1 MAKAK
6 KTRTRGAP
14 RAKEAPVSDRREAIL
29 KALNRCILRQGF
41 SRSSLTDIAV
51 EAGMSPSHIRYYFE
65 GRDAI
70 LEAYQEQICA
80 QILESIRA
88 IEATDPDEWFN
99 EFVTYF
105 IATPWLT
112 PARLNG
118 MLEIYGISV
127 HDKALR
133 RTKADFDTEIRRI
146 LTRHFERIEL
156 VPSMTATAAA
166 EIAQA
171 LEAGL
176 KYTAAFQGRFDPIR
190 AQERFVSTIRLMVS
204 GTDKRTKGD
213 VE

>member
-1 MAKAK
+1 
-6 KTRTRGAP
+6 
-14 RAKEAPVSDRREAIL
+14 
-29 KALNRCILRQGF
+29 
-41 SRSSLTDIAV
+41 
-51 EAGMSPSHIRYYFE
+51 MSPSHIRYYFE

-80 QILESIRA
+80 QILDSIHA
-88 IEATDPDEWFN
+88 IEADDPDAWFD

-133 RTKADFDTEIRRI
+133 RTKAEFDAEIRSI
-146 LTRHFERIEL
+146 LTNYFERVRL
-156 VPSMTATAAA
+156 VPGLTPAAAA
-166 EIAQA
+166 EVAQA

-176 KYTAAFQGRFDPIR
+176 KYTAAFQGKFDPEHARTI
-190 AQERFVSTIRLMVS
+190 FVAAMKLM
-204 GTDKRTKGD
+204 TRKAT
-213 VE
+213 